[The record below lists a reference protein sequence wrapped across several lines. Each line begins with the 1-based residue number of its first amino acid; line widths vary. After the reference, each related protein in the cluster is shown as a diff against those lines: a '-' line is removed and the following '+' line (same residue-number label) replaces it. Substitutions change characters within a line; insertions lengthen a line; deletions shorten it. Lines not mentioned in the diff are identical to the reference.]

1 MNNFVN
7 LEGKTALITGSSRGI
22 GLEIV
27 RLFSKL
33 GANVIAG
40 VRTLDEKLSAT
51 FLEISTEYGNQITME
66 IADLSNAEL
75 ANECARRIPMQS
87 DVDILVNNA
96 GIASGSLFQLTRLSE
111 FREVFEVNFF
121 STAVFS
127 QTVSRKMARTGGGSI
142 VNIGSTAGLNGDS
155 GTSAYGASKAALMY
169 LTQVMSAELGPLNMR
184 VNAVAPT
191 VTSTEMYSQMSENSR
206 DAIINNGA
214 LKRPALPSEVADAV
228 AFLASDASSMIT
240 GQILRID
247 GGQRGR

>member
-1 MNNFVN
+1 MNNHIN
-7 LEGKTALITGSSRGI
+7 LQGKTALVTGSSRGI

-40 VRTLDEKLSAT
+40 VRILDENILAT
-51 FLEISTEYGNQITME
+51 FSEISSEYGNEIITE
-66 IADLSNAEL
+66 VVDLSNAEF
-75 ANECARRIPMQS
+75 ANECARRISLQS
-87 DVDILVNNA
+87 DIDILVNNA

-142 VNIGSTAGLNGDS
+142 VNVGSTAGLNGDS

-169 LTQVMSAELGPLNMR
+169 LTRVMSAELGPLNIR

-206 DAIINNGA
+206 DAIIHNGA

>member
-1 MNNFVN
+1 MNNHIN
-7 LEGKTALITGSSRGI
+7 LQGKTALVTGSSRGI

-40 VRTLDEKLSAT
+40 VRTLDENISAT
-51 FLEISTEYGNQITME
+51 FSEISSEYGNEIIME
-66 IADLSNAEL
+66 VVDLSNAEF
-75 ANECARRIPMQS
+75 ANECARRISIQS
-87 DVDILVNNA
+87 DIDILVNNA
-96 GIASGSLFQLTRLSE
+96 GIASGSLFQLARLSE

-142 VNIGSTAGLNGDS
+142 VNVGSTAGLNGDS

-169 LTQVMSAELGPLNMR
+169 LTRVMSAELGPLNIR

>member
-1 MNNFVN
+1 MNNHIN
-7 LEGKTALITGSSRGI
+7 LQGKTALVTGSSRGI

-40 VRTLDEKLSAT
+40 VRTLDENISAT
-51 FLEISTEYGNQITME
+51 FSEISSEYGNEIIME
-66 IADLSNAEL
+66 VVDLSNAEF
-75 ANECARRIPMQS
+75 AKQS
-87 DVDILVNNA
+87 DIDILVNNA
-96 GIASGSLFQLTRLSE
+96 GIASGSLFQLARLSE

-142 VNIGSTAGLNGDS
+142 VNVGSTAGLNGDS

-169 LTQVMSAELGPLNMR
+169 LTRVMSAELGPLNIR

>member
-1 MNNFVN
+1 MNNYVN
-7 LEGKTALITGSSRGI
+7 LQGKTALITGSSRGI

-40 VRTLDEKLSAT
+40 VRSPDENISAT
-51 FLEISTEYGNQITME
+51 FSEISTEYGNQITME
-66 IADLSNAEL
+66 IVDLSNAEL
-75 ANECARRIPMQS
+75 ANECARRVSMQS
-87 DVDILVNNA
+87 NIDVLVNNA

-169 LTQVMSAELGPLNMR
+169 LTRVMSAELGPLNIR

-214 LKRPALPSEVADAV
+214 LKRPALPREVADAV

>member
-1 MNNFVN
+1 MNNHIN
-7 LEGKTALITGSSRGI
+7 LQGKTALVTGSSRGI

-40 VRTLDEKLSAT
+40 VRTLDENISAT
-51 FLEISTEYGNQITME
+51 FSEISSEYGNEIIME
-66 IADLSNAEL
+66 VVDLSNAEF
-75 ANECARRIPMQS
+75 ANECARRISIQS
-87 DVDILVNNA
+87 DIGILVNNA
-96 GIASGSLFQLTRLSE
+96 GIASGSLFQLARLSE

-142 VNIGSTAGLNGDS
+142 VNVGSTAGLNGDS

-169 LTQVMSAELGPLNMR
+169 LTRVMSAELGPLNIR